1 MLWLQVQ
8 GKTESTD
15 TTCNLVCDLIG
26 GASFATDLI
35 EENQKGV
42 TFEAVAQVY
51 TASTWLMGKAKDAG
65 HYTAVKPGGSAS
77 ASSGK
82 EAAASTSSPSALAP
96 HVRAQDLD
104 GRDWGDKCADKKGV
118 RAKLDTVQ
126 PLTRLWSAARMTRYC
141 SELVLNHERLETTCR
156 NLKSTGKHPGVTP
169 GAANDTEHPDYGLD
183 KFCTLQSMAVMQSG
197 FGQGSRFQ
205 NAIYLKYSAT
215 DHTRISIADF
225 GSPKEATTTTFEAG
239 RSTPEARSQ
248 LCRWLG
254 GFQLFYRAFSGPAF
268 QSPLDSLDQFDDIFL
283 LFRVSL
289 LLSNFSTDINTQ
301 ERSDLLPD
309 LVLSSSEANGH
320 LLETYGKMFIPDA
333 STLSNGWTNNGHSLY
348 YSRDVGQH
356 ADVVHRVLGAPAP
369 AADAAGGKKRDAS
382 EASLIA
388 DPNTEAAKK
397 VQRQG
402 RLHCSFHLAGKLGV
416 KDSNGA
422 QMSCSAGEGCPYQH
436 TTQLTALT

>member
-1 MLWLQVQ
+1 
-8 GKTESTD
+8 
-15 TTCNLVCDLIG
+15 
-26 GASFATDLI
+26 
-35 EENQKGV
+35 
-42 TFEAVAQVY
+42 
-51 TASTWLMGKAKDAG
+51 
-65 HYTAVKPGGSAS
+65 
-77 ASSGK
+77 
-82 EAAASTSSPSALAP
+82 
-96 HVRAQDLD
+96 
-104 GRDWGDKCADKKGV
+104 
-118 RAKLDTVQ
+118 
-126 PLTRLWSAARMTRYC
+126 LTNDFFLWS
-141 SELVLNHERLETTCR
+141 
-156 NLKSTGKHPGVTP
+156 
-169 GAANDTEHPDYGLD
+169 
-183 KFCTLQSMAVMQSG
+183 
-197 FGQGSRFQ
+197 
-205 NAIYLKYSAT
+205 
-215 DHTRISIADF
+215 
-225 GSPKEATTTTFEAG
+225 
-239 RSTPEARSQ
+239 
-248 LCRWLG
+248 
-254 GFQLFYRAFSGPAF
+254 
-268 QSPLDSLDQFDDIFL
+268 QFHDIFL

-416 KDSNGA
+416 KDSNNA

-436 TTQLTALT
+436 TTQLTALTKSTGMTCTRFKSSDKPMQERFKAAVTAYSGFKTAGAPPNPPGSKKRKALGVVSPA